1 LIGEGKVTHSSF
13 NSARKAAHVLKV
25 TPRRIRQ
32 IAREMKTG
40 QKVDDR
46 FWIFSLED
54 VLKMAD
60 RRKPGSES

>member
-1 LIGEGKVTHSSF
+1 
-13 NSARKAAHVLKV
+13 V